1 MLELVN
7 LTNGMHLLV
16 LSKSDCFDFCT
27 EGEFTNALQ
36 LVVVPQHNFVIW
48 PFRTFTSTHECKDIA
63 SVEHLYNANPT
74 INVSHK
80 LTTEGQRVEY
90 PETCLRSYCETV
102 LVLVE
107 AYMANFVLAWGLG
120 RCHVF
125 L

>member
-7 LTNGMHLLV
+7 LTNGKHLLV

-36 LVVVPQHNFVIW
+36 LVVVPQHNFVIG

-74 INVSHK
+74 IYVSHK

-90 PETCLRSYCETV
+90 PETCLRPYCETV